1 MTGVRKGGTFGAL
14 LLLAGLALVLGYT
27 PSRHRGPATGG
38 PSGTARYPI
47 HTGAH
52 YVSRYPAPSGDYE
65 VPPTLEQLNK
75 MRLYDLDPSQGV
87 YHDGFTLWTLD
98 DFGRHDPS
106 LQEYVRLSGKNLIN
120 GDYHLVVHLR
130 GAPSITD
137 FFFYLRYHADQY
149 NPRQVSPG
157 SAFGFEGD
165 RLWLAI
171 DKVPGVIAAG
181 MTRVR
186 PDINGGILL
195 EDGVVCEVAFEK
207 HEADDPWWYIE
218 RAPDFPHN
226 KAVNVTAYSDPED
239 NSIVLY
245 WEEANLGD
253 YNNDGEVG
261 ITDLIP
267 LGRRYGRVS
276 TDGDEDEWDF
286 LLDGERDGEVNYRD
300 AWPIIHNFGALL
312 QGYRVYRRPAGTARQ
327 DEVLLPHRTYPLLPM
342 SIHRPVDWDPVRVNE
357 YRYHDREITRTA
369 RPREWIYRIVPYNAC
384 DDVAG
389 ERSDVEI
396 TISVTQSSMQ
406 VRKVE

>member
-1 MTGVRKGGTFGAL
+1 MTGVRKGGTGWAL
-14 LLLAGLALVLGYT
+14 LCAAGLALVLGYT
-27 PSRHRGPATGG
+27 PRQHHGPATGG
-38 PSGTARYPI
+38 PHNTARYPI
-47 HTGAH
+47 HTGGQ
-52 YVSRYPAPSGDYE
+52 YVSRYPEPTGDYE

-75 MRLYDLDPSQGV
+75 PRLYDLDPAQGV
-87 YHDGFTLWTLD
+87 YLDGFTLWTID
-98 DFGRHDPS
+98 DFARPDPT

-120 GDYHLVVHLR
+120 GDYHLVVQLR
-130 GAPSITD
+130 GAPSLTD

-186 PDINGGILL
+186 PDINGGTKL
-195 EDGVVCEVAFEK
+195 EDGVICEIAFQK

-218 RAPDFPHN
+218 RAPN
-226 KAVNVTAYSDPED
+226 YAVNKPTAVAAYSDPED
-239 NSIVLY
+239 NSVVLY
-245 WEEANLGD
+245 WKETNIGD
-253 YNNDGEVG
+253 YNNDGEVE

-276 TDGDEDEWDF
+276 TDGDEDEWDH

-300 AWPIIHNFGALL
+300 VWPIIHNFGALL
-312 QGYRVYRRPAGTARQ
+312 QGYRVYRRPAGAPRS
-327 DEVLLPHRTYPLLPM
+327 EEELLPHNTYPLLPM
-342 SIHRPVDWDPVRVNE
+342 SIHRPTDWDPVRVNE
-357 YRYHDREITRTA
+357 YRYHDREVKRTA
-369 RPREWIYRIVPYNAC
+369 RPREWTYRIVPYNAC

-389 ERSDVEI
+389 EYSDVEI
-396 TISVTQSSMQ
+396 TISLTATSLQ